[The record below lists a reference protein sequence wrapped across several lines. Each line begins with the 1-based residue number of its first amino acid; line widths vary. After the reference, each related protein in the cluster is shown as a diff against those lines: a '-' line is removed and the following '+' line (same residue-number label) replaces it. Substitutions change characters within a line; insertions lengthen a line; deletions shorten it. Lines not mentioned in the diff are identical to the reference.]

1 MTNTVTCRKCG
12 ARNRLKASAGGAT
25 PVCGRCGTPL
35 VETIEI
41 SSAAGGPAAA
51 APARGVGRAKLS
63 NAQVLVVI
71 GVVALALT
79 GMAELLLLMLY

>member
-1 MTNTVTCRKCG
+1 
-12 ARNRLKASAGGAT
+12 
-25 PVCGRCGTPL
+25 

-41 SSAAGGPAAA
+41 PSAAGGPDAA
-51 APARGVGRAKLS
+51 APARGVGRAKRS

>member
-1 MTNTVTCRKCG
+1 
-12 ARNRLKASAGGAT
+12 
-25 PVCGRCGTPL
+25 

-41 SSAAGGPAAA
+41 PSAAGPAV

-63 NAQVLVVI
+63 NAQVLVLI

>member
-1 MTNTVTCRKCG
+1 MTNQVTCRKCG
-12 ARNRLKASAGGAT
+12 ARNRLKASAVGKT
-25 PVCGRCGTPL
+25 PVCGRCGTAL

-41 SSAAGGPAAA
+41 PSAAPGGETT
-51 APARGVGRAKLS
+51 PARGLGRGRLS

>member
-1 MTNTVTCRKCG
+1 
-12 ARNRLKASAGGAT
+12 
-25 PVCGRCGTPL
+25 

>member
-1 MTNTVTCRKCG
+1 
-12 ARNRLKASAGGAT
+12 
-25 PVCGRCGTPL
+25 

-41 SSAAGGPAAA
+41 PSAGVAA

-79 GMAELLLLMLY
+79 GVAELLLLMLY